1 MLAERPL
8 RFGGA
13 STTGWDYFD
22 YAPGQPNLFLLS
34 RFKQLLVKDH
44 GVEAGFEIY
53 RRTIT
58 KLKDASLRQ
67 MRLESHHGYSKVRA
81 LYFHESIAAGEAF
94 MIMPPKVIGEGDH
107 RPLSGRTRSF
117 YVACHADAVVRG
129 RSSVIEVD
137 GVALADFQDEELAR
151 IDDEV
156 EFDAAVFYRA
166 GDDVWLGCLDR
177 PAIEFDTAFSLL
189 GCRTDFFGDWLSD
202 SLARYVAATLG
213 GPLPPTPVLIDAH
226 MPKAHRRSLEMM
238 LAPSSTIVEIPAFQ
252 PVIVRRLW
260 WAPGIKYVPF
270 HQVLNEKFKWDY
282 LAISPSDPLG
292 VQIEMVRRANLQ
304 DSPVNGPTRMFLARK
319 EFRHRKIANV
329 AEIEAIAKSFGF
341 AIVYAEDLEFP
352 DQARL
357 LRRARHVV
365 APEGSSL
372 FLCMFMA
379 PGAKLCILNHRET
392 EGLVL
397 HNGGAEQKKIELTVI
412 TGPEAGVRL
421 GRSQDM
427 DYSIDA
433 EVFRDFLGT
442 WLDAA
447 SPSG

>member
-8 RFGGA
+8 RFGDA

-22 YAPGQPNLFLLS
+22 YAPGQPNLFLLA
-34 RFKQLLVKDH
+34 RFKQLLVKDR
-44 GVEAGFEIY
+44 GVEAGFAIY

-58 KLKDASLRQ
+58 NLKGASLKP
-67 MRLESHHGYSKVRA
+67 MRLESHHAHSKARA
-81 LYFHESIAAGEAF
+81 LHFHESISAGGSF
-94 MIMPPKVIGEGDH
+94 TIMPPKVIGEGNH
-107 RPLSGRTRSF
+107 RPLRGRTRSF
-117 YVACHADAVVRG
+117 YVACDADAIVRG
-129 RSSVIEVD
+129 RSSVVEVD
-137 GVALADFQDEELAR
+137 GVALADFQGEELAR

-156 EFDAAVFYRA
+156 EFDAAVFHRA

-177 PAIEFDTAFSLL
+177 PAFAFDTAFSLL

-213 GPLPPTPVLIDAH
+213 GSLPPTPVLIDAH

-238 LAPSSTIVEIPAFQ
+238 LAPSATIVEIPAFQ
-252 PVIVRRLW
+252 PVLVHRLW
-260 WAPGIKYVPF
+260 WAPGMGYVPF
-270 HQVLNEKFKWDY
+270 HQVLNRRFTWAY
-282 LAISPSDPLG
+282 VACSPSDTLR
-292 VQIEMVRRANLQ
+292 VETEMMRRANLL
-304 DSPVNGPTRMFLARK
+304 DPPIDGPTRVFLARK
-319 EFRHRKIANV
+319 DFRHRKVANV

-341 AIVYAEDLEFP
+341 AIVYTEDLDFP

-372 FLCMFMA
+372 FLRVFM
-379 PGAKLCILNHRET
+379 GRGTKLCILNHRET
-392 EGLVL
+392 EGVVL
-397 HNGGAEQKKIELTVI
+397 YNGGAEEKGIELTII
-412 TGPEAGVRL
+412 TGPEAGERR

-427 DYSIDA
+427 DYAIDA

-442 WLDAA
+442 WFDPA